1 MASTIQSSMIKEKEP
16 IKQTETLKN
25 CHALKSVY
33 WLASKMWWP
42 RLGAK
47 QRVQDLFP
55 NKCKMNSTRK
65 KERAKKVD
73 GECEWGNLN

>member
-1 MASTIQSSMIKEKEP
+1 
-16 IKQTETLKN
+16 
-25 CHALKSVY
+25 
-33 WLASKMWWP
+33 MWWP

-55 NKCKMNSTRK
+55 IKCKMNSTRK

-73 GECEWGNLN
+73 GEYE